1 VEVEMPYFGS
11 TLFFVAVLGGL
22 IVSLTGAVL
31 LSFALARK
39 HVTQGAVTLV
49 ERPFL
54 SVSIGAPLGI
64 GLFFAI
70 AVVGNLGPLGKGLA
84 FLWASLAVGLAVS
97 GLAAASARVGQ
108 ALATSTGGDLS
119 DRNVRSGALT
129 ILFASLLPFFGWFV
143 VLPLAV
149 FGGVGALVLSAVR
162 RGETRRASVL
172 TEVGLP
178 LETSS

>member
-1 VEVEMPYFGS
+1 MPYFGS

-22 IVSLTGAVL
+22 IVSLTGASL

-39 HVTQGAVTLV
+39 QVAQAAGTLV

-54 SVSIGAPLGI
+54 SLVIGAPLSI
-64 GLFFAI
+64 GVIVAI
-70 AVVGNLGPLGKGLA
+70 AVLGNLGPLGKGLA
-84 FLWASLAVGLAVS
+84 FLWASLAVGLAVT
-97 GLAAASARVGQ
+97 GLAASSARVGQ
-108 ALATSTGGDLS
+108 ALAATEGGELS
-119 DRNVRSGALT
+119 DRRVRAGALT

-149 FGGVGALVLSAVR
+149 AGGVGAIVLSAVR
-162 RGETRRASVL
+162 GREPRRVAAV

-178 LETSS
+178 IESSS

>member
-1 VEVEMPYFGS
+1 MPYFGS
-11 TLFFVAVLGGL
+11 TLFFVAILGGL

-31 LSFALARK
+31 LSFALARR
-39 HVTQGAVTLV
+39 HVTEAAATLV

-54 SVSIGAPLGI
+54 SVSIGAPLGV
-64 GLFFAI
+64 GVVVAI
-70 AVVGNLGPLGKGLA
+70 AVLGNLGPLGKGLA

-97 GLAAASARVGQ
+97 GLAAAGARVGR
-108 ALATSTGGDLS
+108 ALSSAGGEDVPA
-119 DRNVRSGALT
+119 RCVRSGTLT

-143 VLPLAV
+143 VFPLAV
-149 FGGVGALVLSAVR
+149 LGGVGALIASAVKS
-162 RGETRRASVL
+162 RAPKARVL